1 MKTAISV
8 PDAVLRRA
16 DQFARRR
23 KMSRSALFTQA
34 MEEFLA
40 RRERRR
46 VAEQLERAHRDV
58 DSSLDPVLD
67 EMQRRT
73 LFTEEW

>member
-46 VAEQLERAHRDV
+46 VAEQLERVYRDV